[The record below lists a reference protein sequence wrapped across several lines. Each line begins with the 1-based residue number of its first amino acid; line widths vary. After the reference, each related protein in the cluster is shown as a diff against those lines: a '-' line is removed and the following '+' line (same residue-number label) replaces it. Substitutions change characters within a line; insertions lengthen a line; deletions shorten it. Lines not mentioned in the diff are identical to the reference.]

1 MVWQRKCMKKED
13 CFQGLENRRMNI
25 ERGGNT
31 VIKLTARFFL
41 CAGNRLN
48 PFVPAQECIWRMPR
62 LSGGTARFSVNVIEQ
77 GSYPVTEEWLMI
89 KNFRRE
95 ILPEIMLTEK
105 NKSGMI
111 ITC

>member
-1 MVWQRKCMKKED
+1 MCWQWIESICACTGMYLADAPIK
-13 CFQGLENRRMNI
+13 RRY
-25 ERGGNT
+25 
-31 VIKLTARFFL
+31 
-41 CAGNRLN
+41 
-48 PFVPAQECIWRMPR
+48 
-62 LSGGTARFSVNVIEQ
+62 ARFSVNVIEQ

-95 ILPEIMLTEK
+95 ILAEIMLTEK